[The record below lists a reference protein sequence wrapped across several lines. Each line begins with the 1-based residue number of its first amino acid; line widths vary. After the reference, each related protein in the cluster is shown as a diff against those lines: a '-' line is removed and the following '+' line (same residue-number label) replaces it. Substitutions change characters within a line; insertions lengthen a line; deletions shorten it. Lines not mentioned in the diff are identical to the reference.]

1 VAWTKTKSAIVAGML
16 VLSAFVIVILAL
28 KVIEAHRPQVWRVR
42 LDTSVLDRGPR
53 QAKILP
59 ALHSR
64 SKDVNGWDEYHG
76 MLLGLDQPLPEIIFA
91 AYKDSSGSIS
101 RGRVIFSVSVPEGT
115 FDFISNVSKNQAQA
129 LQQEI
134 KKKFGLVGR
143 REFIETNVLVLT
155 VRNPG
160 ARGLKRLANAAAAAH
175 VNRSNG
181 FISWSNHPISTLRR
195 LLENNMRD
203 TENNRLGIPV
213 VDRTGLGGFYDLNWD
228 STHDPV
234 EKAVLDQVGLE
245 LVPGKDRIEFLV
257 VGKTN

>member
-1 VAWTKTKSAIVAGML
+1 
-16 VLSAFVIVILAL
+16 
-28 KVIEAHRPQVWRVR
+28 
-42 LDTSVLDRGPR
+42 
-53 QAKILP
+53 
-59 ALHSR
+59 
-64 SKDVNGWDEYHG
+64 
-76 MLLGLDQPLPEIIFA
+76 
-91 AYKDSSGSIS
+91 
-101 RGRVIFSVSVPEGT
+101 
-115 FDFISNVSKNQAQA
+115 
-129 LQQEI
+129 
-134 KKKFGLVGR
+134 
-143 REFIETNVLVLT
+143 
-155 VRNPG
+155 
-160 ARGLKRLANAAAAAH
+160 AAAAH

-234 EKAVLDQVGLE
+234 EKAVLDQLGLE